1 MLEERMSQADAFR
14 GAFNQARNISHDK
27 PGSVSQV
34 HHAQMGI
41 QGGKMVIGYL
51 RLCVADNRQQRGFS
65 HIRKA
70 HQAHVRNDLK
80 LQLHPQLGTG
90 LPGLRVLGHLHGR
103 CCKVHISKTA
113 PAAP

>member
-1 MLEERMSQADAFR
+1 MSQADAFR

-27 PGSVSQV
+27 SGSVSQV

>member
-1 MLEERMSQADAFR
+1 MSQANAL
-14 GAFNQARNISHDK
+14 GSSLNQTGDISHDK
-27 PGSVSQV
+27 AGPVSQV
-34 HHAQMGI
+34 HYAQMGI
-41 QGGKMVIGYL
+41 QGGEMVICYL

-65 HIRKA
+65 HIGKA

-80 LQLHPQLGTG
+80 LQLHPQLRAG
-90 LPGLRVLGHLHGR
+90 LPRLRVLGHLHGR